1 MLSML
6 RLLCP
11 ASYVPSIFDVD
22 VNALAGAGVK
32 GIILDLDN
40 TLIHWKSDTPGPEI
54 LDWFK
59 MLKAKGL
66 RACIVSNNMGPR
78 VRHMAG
84 LFGIPSVPR
93 AAKPRRRAFRE
104 AMELMGTSPQ
114 ETAVVGDQV
123 FTDILGANRLGLLS
137 VLVVPISSRE
147 FVGTRLVRAVE
158 RLVLSHLA
166 RKGMLKPPPSRRD
179 PPPGNH

>member
-1 MLSML
+1 ML

-11 ASYVPSIFDVD
+11 ASYVSSIFDVD
-22 VNALAGAGVK
+22 VKALAGTGVK

-40 TLIHWKSDTPGPEI
+40 TLIHWRSDTPGPEV

-59 MLKAKGL
+59 MLKARGL
-66 RACIVSNNMGPR
+66 QACIVSNNMGPR
-78 VRHMAG
+78 VRHLAG
-84 LFGIPSVPR
+84 IFGIPCIPR

-104 AMELMGTSPQ
+104 AMDIMGTSPQ

-147 FVGTRLVRAVE
+147 FIGTRLVRVVE
-158 RLVLSHLA
+158 RLVLFHLA
-166 RKGMLKPPPSRRD
+166 RKGMLTPPSFRCEPPPE
-179 PPPGNH
+179 NN